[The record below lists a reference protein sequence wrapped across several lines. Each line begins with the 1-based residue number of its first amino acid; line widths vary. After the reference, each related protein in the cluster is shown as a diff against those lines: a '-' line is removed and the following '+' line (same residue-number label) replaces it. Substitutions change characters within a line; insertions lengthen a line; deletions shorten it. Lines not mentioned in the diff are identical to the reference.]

1 MPKTDTVSVWAGTR
15 KGAFVFRSS
24 NRKTWRMEGPFFRGW
39 EVNHVAQDPREPARY
54 YAAINSAWFGAHIHA
69 STDGGKTFQLSE
81 AGLEMKCLPETS
93 LKRVWHVEPGAADE
107 PGAVYAGGDPGVLFK
122 SEDWG
127 QNWSEVASLTAHP
140 TRDKWT
146 PGAGGMCLHSIQCL
160 GGGRMIAAISAAG
173 AFRTVDGGATWEP
186 FNAGVRADFQPVKF
200 PEVGQCVHKLLAHP
214 SNPEALYQ
222 QNHCGIYKAKFGAKK
237 WTDISK
243 GLPSRFG
250 FGLAVPGRR
259 TGNHVHGADRRGRIP
274 LRAGGEV
281 PRGAQ
286 PGRRQKL
293 DVADARAAAAQ
304 CAPAGAARIDG
315 GRPALSRR
323 YLRGHDQRTGL
334 PHGGRRQQLEDSGG
348 ESAAGDFGER
358 GELKAPKTVTVLRFC
373 KASLLFSAR
382 RGSKP

>member
-39 EVNHVAQDPREPARY
+39 EVNHVAQDPREPERY

-69 STDGGKTFQLSE
+69 STDGGKNFQLSE
-81 AGLEMKCLPETS
+81 AGLEVKCLPETS

-122 SEDWG
+122 SQDWG

-140 TRDKWT
+140 TRDKWM

-173 AFRTVDGGATWEP
+173 AFRTVDGGATWQP

-214 SNPEALYQ
+214 GNPEALYQ
-222 QNHCGIYKAKFGAKK
+222 QNHCGIYKAKFGARK

-250 FGLAVPGRR
+250 FGLAVPAAEPDTMFTVPIEGAEYRCVPEAKFRVARSRDGGRNWTLLTR
-259 TGNHVHGADRRGRIP
+259 GLPQRNAHLLVLRESMAADRRSP
-274 LRAGGEV
+274 AGIYVGTTSGQV
-281 PRGAQ
+281 FHT
-286 PGRRQKL
+286 
-293 DVADARAAAAQ
+293 ADAGNSWKTLAEN
-304 CAPAGAARIDG
+304 
-315 GRPALSRR
+315 
-323 YLRGHDQRTGL
+323 L
-334 PHGGRRQQLEDSGG
+334 PPVISV
-348 ESAAGDFGER
+348 SVAN
-358 GELKAPKTVTVLRFC
+358 
-373 KASLLFSAR
+373 
-382 RGSKP
+382 

>member
-1 MPKTDTVSVWAGTR
+1 MISMPKTDTVSVWAGTR

-24 NRKTWRMEGPFFRGW
+24 NRKTWRIEGPFFRGW

-69 STDGGKTFQLSE
+69 STDGGKTWTLSE
-81 AGLEMKCLPETS
+81 AGLEVKCLPETS

-222 QNHCGIYKAKFGAKK
+222 QNHCGIYKAKFGARK

-250 FGLAVPGRR
+250 FGLALPAAEPETMFTVPIE
-259 TGNHVHGADRRGRIP
+259 GAEYRCVPEAKFRVARSRDGGIHWTLLTRGLPQRNAHLLV
-274 LRAGGEV
+274 LRESMAADLRSPAGVYVGTTS
-281 PRGAQ
+281 GQ
-286 PGRRQKL
+286 IFHT
-293 DVADARAAAAQ
+293 ADAGNSWKILAEN
-304 CAPAGAARIDG
+304 
-315 GRPALSRR
+315 
-323 YLRGHDQRTGL
+323 L
-334 PHGGRRQQLEDSGG
+334 PPVISV
-348 ESAAGDFGER
+348 SVAN
-358 GELKAPKTVTVLRFC
+358 
-373 KASLLFSAR
+373 
-382 RGSKP
+382 